1 MINVGLNA
9 NTDGIFFKVKDR
21 ETIDVVKRIASEW
34 EKRTRLDLEWDEYT
48 KIVQKDV
55 NNFIM
60 VEPDGGYKSKGAY
73 LKKLSPIDSD
83 LLIVNKALIAY
94 FLNGTPIETTI
105 RSSNNLAD
113 FQKIVKVSS
122 LYKYALLGETKIKE
136 KVLRVFASN
145 EEDAPQLFKVKTED
159 RVEKIA
165 NTPEKCFIINDEITN
180 VDVPPNLDLNYYI
193 DMGNVR
199 LNDFFN
205 NDRKASTKAKSEI
218 KGVNEEVYNDIV
230 DLDFTKYDTF
240 IDLLC
245 YICDNG
251 LANKTQVMI
260 LTKLNYFNIFGQNKK
275 LSEIVFEFYD
285 GEFKYGKHQ
294 AIKTK
299 TIKLDNLKEKELT
312 TKDESFP
319 LYEEIKIRQK
329 YLGYFMTNKEED
341 RPKLLITNTMDLKSK
356 KSKRFFA
363 TSITATSIGS
373 GKENKYTIFASELK
387 MFGKLNVGDI
397 ICCYNWCKDR
407 EFYKILSYN
416 IIYKNTEE

>member
-9 NTDGIFFKVKDR
+9 NTDGIFFKVPNR
-21 ETIDVVKRIASEW
+21 EMIDVVKEVASEW
-34 EKRTRLDLEWDEYT
+34 EKRTRLDLEWEEYT

-83 LLIVNKALIAY
+83 LLIVNKALINY

-105 RSSNNLAD
+105 KSSGNLSD

-122 LYKYALLGETKIKE
+122 LYQYALLGETKIKE

-145 EEDAPQLFKVKTED
+145 KDDAPQLFKVKTED

-165 NTPEKCFIINDEITN
+165 NTPDKCFIMNDDIEGVGIP
-180 VDVPPNLDLNYYI
+180 DELDLNYYI
-193 DMGNVR
+193 ELANIR
-199 LNDFFN
+199 LNDFFTG
-205 NDRKASTKAKSEI
+205 DRKTNTKPKSEI
-218 KGVNEEVYNDIV
+218 KGVNEEVYNDII
-230 DLDFTKYDTF
+230 DLDFEKYNTF

-245 YICDNG
+245 HICDNG

-260 LTKLNYFNIFGQNKK
+260 LTKLNYFNRFGQNKK
-275 LSEIVFEFYD
+275 LSEVVFEFYD
-285 GEFKYGKHQ
+285 GEFKYGKNQ
-294 AIKTK
+294 ALKTK
-299 TIKLDNLKEKELT
+299 AMKIEKLKEKEVSI
-312 TKDESFP
+312 KDEAFP
-319 LYEEIKIRQK
+319 LCEEIKIRQK
-329 YLGYFMTNKEED
+329 YLGYFITNKEED

-356 KSKRFFA
+356 KTNRFFA

-373 GKENKYTIFASELK
+373 GKENKYTIMASELK
-387 MFGKLNVGDI
+387 TNGKVNEGDI
-397 ICCYNWCKDR
+397 IICYNWCMDR
-407 EFYKILSYN
+407 GFFKILNYN
-416 IIYKNTEE
+416 IIYKNIEE